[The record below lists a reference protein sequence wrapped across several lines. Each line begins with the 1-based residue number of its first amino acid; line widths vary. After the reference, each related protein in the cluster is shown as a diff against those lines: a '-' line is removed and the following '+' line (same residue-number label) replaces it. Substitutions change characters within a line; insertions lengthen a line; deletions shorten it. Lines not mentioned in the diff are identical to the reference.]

1 MFYHL
6 VRLGLVETVGPI
18 VTRALGQG
26 WRVMVRCP
34 DEALAHR
41 LDEALWLPD
50 DSFLP
55 HARATGGAADARQPV
70 LIGPGRAV
78 NGARGLILVAGA
90 EVEPADLPG
99 LDRVWVLFD
108 GADTAATEQARGQW
122 RALTGQGLAAQ
133 YWTDETGAWAK
144 KSDRPAAPAAT

>member
-6 VRLGLVETVGPI
+6 TRSGLAETVGTI

-26 WRVMVRCP
+26 WRVMLRCP
-34 DEALAHR
+34 DEGLAHR
-41 LDEALWLPD
+41 LDEALWLPEEG
-50 DSFLP
+50 FLP

-90 EVEPADLPG
+90 EVEPEDLPG

-108 GADTAATEQARGQW
+108 GGDEAAVAHARDQW
-122 RALTGQGLAAQ
+122 RTLTGQGLAAQ

-144 KSDRPAAPAAT
+144 KSERPAAT